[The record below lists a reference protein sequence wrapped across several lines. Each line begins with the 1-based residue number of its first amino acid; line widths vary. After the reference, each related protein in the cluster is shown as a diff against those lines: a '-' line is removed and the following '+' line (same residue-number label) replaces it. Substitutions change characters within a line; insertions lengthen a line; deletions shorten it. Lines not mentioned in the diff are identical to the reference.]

1 MAVFVLAIV
10 QPVNVSIKDTDG
22 AKILF
27 EAAATRSSTRKR
39 LLAVN
44 FVLMF
49 TNVCNNVDRYLLSII
64 LHACSFIGGILVANL
79 FFRLF
84 F

>member
-22 AKILF
+22 AKIPF
-27 EAAATRSSTRKR
+27 EAAATRSRTRKR

-49 TNVCNNVDRYLLSII
+49 TNVWDIS
-64 LHACSFIGGILVANL
+64 G
-79 FFRLF
+79 
-84 F
+84 